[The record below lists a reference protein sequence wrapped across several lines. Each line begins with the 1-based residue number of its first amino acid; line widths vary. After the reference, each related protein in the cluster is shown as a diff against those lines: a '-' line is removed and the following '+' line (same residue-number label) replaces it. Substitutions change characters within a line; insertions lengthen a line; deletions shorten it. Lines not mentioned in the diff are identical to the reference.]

1 MAITTTTL
9 VPGYRNTIEITI
21 HADGSVMAPSV
32 IDLGAAGDNRVTLLH
47 FNTDELDWYNSSID
61 DYNAM
66 LICET
71 SEFAELVKIK
81 FNGST
86 FEVPI
91 QLTEHSSM
99 WKLIYVLEEKD
110 IGNHNSYKE
119 RFVSQVMKAQITT
132 SGMTKIFT
140 DGVENESGNIS
151 YPSVLPSN
159 VVTMQALAK
168 RIIKMSFSDDY
179 RVTKVDAQLLG
190 YQYDRYM
197 TQVVIPKIPNL
208 IGVAPEDSNSDNS
221 INHWYLGIRLLN
233 STNSYY
239 IELAKG
245 DIQKQGQQEPLISNC
260 LACWIPPEI
269 TLKAGTY
276 ELELIGCSRTE
287 SISEAVREPD
297 WDLVDNRFFYSKM
310 VRLAIV
316 ENYFSENNESYK
328 DLTIDTGTILAAET
342 NLYSKNSA
350 EYFVTKDSATLLA
363 VKEV

>member
-1 MAITTTTL
+1 MAAAITTL

-21 HADGSVMAPSV
+21 HADGSVTAPNV

-71 SEFAELVKIK
+71 SDFAELVKIK

-99 WKLIYVLEEKD
+99 WKLIYVLEEKS
-110 IGNHNSYKE
+110 IGNHSSYKE
-119 RFVSQVMKAQITT
+119 RFMSQVMKAQITT
-132 SGMTKIFT
+132 SGMTEIFT
-140 DGVENESGNIS
+140 NDHPILS
-151 YPSVLPSN
+151 SN

-179 RVTKVDAQLLG
+179 KVTKVDAQLLG

-208 IGVAPEDSNSDNS
+208 TGVAPEDDDSDNPIS
-221 INHWYLGIRLLN
+221 NWYLGIRLLN
-233 STNSYY
+233 STNPYY
-239 IELAKG
+239 IQLAKG
-245 DIQKQGQQEPLISNC
+245 NIQKQGQQKPLISNC

-276 ELELIGCSRTE
+276 ELELIGCSRAE

-297 WDLVDNRFFYSKM
+297 WISVDNRFFYSKM
-310 VRLAIV
+310 IRLAIV

>member
-21 HADGSVMAPSV
+21 HADGSVTAPNV

-99 WKLIYVLEEKD
+99 WKLIYVLEERD

-140 DGVENESGNIS
+140 DGVENESGNVI

-168 RIIKMSFSDDY
+168 RIVKMSFSDDY

-208 IGVAPEDSNSDNS
+208 TGVTPEDSNSDNS

-245 DIQKQGQQEPLISNC
+245 DIQKQGQKEPLISNC

>member
-1 MAITTTTL
+1 MAAAITTL

-21 HADGSVMAPSV
+21 HADGSVTTPSV

-71 SEFAELVKIK
+71 SDLAELVKIR

-99 WKLIYVLEEKD
+99 WKLIYVLEEKS
-110 IGNHNSYKE
+110 IGNHISYKE

-168 RIIKMSFSDDY
+168 RIVKISFSDDY
-179 RVTKVDAQLLG
+179 KVTKVDAQLLG

-197 TQVVIPKIPNL
+197 TQIVIPKIPNL
-208 IGVAPEDSNSDNS
+208 TGLAPEDGDSDNPIS
-221 INHWYLGIRLLN
+221 NWYLGIRLLN
-233 STNSYY
+233 SANSYY
-239 IELAKG
+239 IQLAKG
-245 DIQKQGQQEPLISNC
+245 DIQKQGQKEPLISNC

-276 ELELIGCSRTE
+276 ELELIGCSRAE
-287 SISEAVREPD
+287 SISEAVRESD

-310 VRLAIV
+310 IRLAIV

>member
-1 MAITTTTL
+1 MAAAITTL

-21 HADGSVMAPSV
+21 HADGSVTTPSV

-71 SEFAELVKIK
+71 SDFAELVKIK

-99 WKLIYVLEEKD
+99 WKLIYVLEEKSV
-110 IGNHNSYKE
+110 GNHSSYKE

-132 SGMTKIFT
+132 SGMTEIFT
-140 DGVENESGNIS
+140 NDHPI
-151 YPSVLPSN
+151 LPSN

-179 RVTKVDAQLLG
+179 KVTKVDAQLLG
-190 YQYDRYM
+190 YQYDSYM
-197 TQVVIPKIPNL
+197 TQVVIPKIPDL
-208 IGVAPEDSNSDNS
+208 TGLAPEDGDSDNPIS
-221 INHWYLGIRLLN
+221 NWYLGIRLLN
-233 STNSYY
+233 SANSYY
-239 IELAKG
+239 IQLAEG
-245 DIQKQGQQEPLISNC
+245 DIQKQGQKEPLISNC

-276 ELELIGCSRTE
+276 ELELIGCSRAE

-297 WDLVDNRFFYSKM
+297 WDLVNNRFFYSKM
-310 VRLAIV
+310 IRLAIV

-350 EYFVTKDSATLLA
+350 EYFVTKDSATILA

>member
-1 MAITTTTL
+1 MAAAMTTL

-21 HADGSVMAPSV
+21 HADGSVTAPNV

-99 WKLIYVLEEKD
+99 WKLIYVLEEKSV
-110 IGNHNSYKE
+110 GNHSSYKE
-119 RFVSQVMKAQITT
+119 RFVSQVMKAQITA

-140 DGVENESGNIS
+140 DGVENESGNVS

-179 RVTKVDAQLLG
+179 KVIKVDAQLLG

-197 TQVVIPKIPNL
+197 TQVVIPKIPDL
-208 IGVAPEDSNSDNS
+208 AGLAPEDGDSDNP
-221 INHWYLGIRLLN
+221 INHWYLGIKLLN
-233 STNSYY
+233 STNPYY
-239 IELAKG
+239 IQLAEG
-245 DIQKQGQQEPLISNC
+245 DIQKQEQKEPLISNC

-287 SISEAVREPD
+287 SISEAVRESD

-310 VRLAIV
+310 TRLAII
-316 ENYFSENNESYK
+316 ENYFSENNENYK

-342 NLYSKNSA
+342 NLYSKNST
-350 EYFVTKDSATLLA
+350 EYFVTKDSATILA